1 MIIGV
6 TGTLGAGK
14 GSVVDYLTKEKGFAH
29 LGVTDFM
36 RSIANERG
44 ITPVRMTFH
53 EIANEHRVLGPT
65 KLQEAVVEW
74 GKGKGVTDNF
84 VIEAQHTP
92 DEVRFVQEQGG
103 IVLAVDAD
111 MRTRYDRITSR
122 GHDKD
127 NTTFEEFKAHEE
139 LEMRPTD
146 SSSNHLAEAL
156 AVADFHIENNGT
168 LEELHAQIEEVLK
181 GLK

>member
-36 RSIANERG
+36 RSVAKERDIA
-44 ITPVRMTFH
+44 PVRMTFH
-53 EIANEHRVLGPT
+53 DIANEYRMLGPT
-65 KLQEAVVEW
+65 KLQEAVIAW
-74 GKGKGVTDNF
+74 GKGKGIMDNF

-92 DEVRFVQEQGG
+92 EEVRFVQEQGG
-103 IVLAVDAD
+103 IVIAVDAD
-111 MRTRYDRITSR
+111 MRTRYDRITGR

-146 SSSNHLAEAL
+146 SSSNHLVEAL
-156 AVADFHIENNGT
+156 AAADYHIDNNGT
-168 LEELHAQIEEVLK
+168 LEELRAKIEDALAR
-181 GLK
+181 